1 MQAEQVEGQG
11 RIDAGTDDT
20 LRIRLLGPPLWMVG
34 DRQSAFPDPRASV
47 LIAMVAL
54 DGPLPRNQAADMFWP
69 RSEGAAR
76 TNLRVLLHRLKHV
89 VGVPLFAS
97 GDRLA
102 LLPDVVVD
110 VAASDSEIVE
120 HCLQLGA
127 SSLRLLHGVEFD
139 DLPEVGTWLD
149 CARQQMQ
156 QRVTRCL
163 SVWLD
168 SRGEREDLMRAAAAA
183 EALIALNPLSEV
195 GYRALMRVLVER
207 RDRAGALAAFER
219 CRRELYEQLG
229 TQPDPTTSALHRDI
243 LRMRSDAKNA
253 VDAPP
258 GRAFLQREGELEEMA
273 RAVESRRVV
282 IIEGASGTGKTALLS
297 HFARQRGD
305 FYWAADSTDG
315 QAPLAGL
322 LRLAQ
327 HVERIAAALGG
338 EMQSRVAVRT
348 LMRLRA
354 ADPAA
359 IAAAKLPM
367 LTQGAADVAVV
378 LQHAGHR
385 TLVFDDIHLLDD
397 MSLEVLAQLL
407 SGRGQL
413 MPWCDFVLAYRPMR
427 ARRKVRALCERL
439 ALEGRLR
446 LIQMTSLK
454 RDAVLEL
461 LGDAETGPG
470 RIAMADRLVEL
481 SGGTP
486 GVLVE
491 LIDSGFPL
499 DETPGRMPPQIRSI
513 LLERLRACSST
524 AEGLA
529 QLASVAGS
537 SFSVGL
543 AAGIAGLSSWKVA
556 EKWNELLLAGVF
568 DARGF
573 AFPLV
578 EAAVR
583 EAIPDAVRQFMHG
596 EVAKALEHQGAPD
609 ERLAFHWREAGDI
622 ARAARHARAAA
633 AASLSSGDVNRAIST
648 LEAAVLDADRVD
660 ASSEGRTIALLQLA
674 ALYLET
680 DHLDRIAEVLDAVA
694 RSPASMVERGVCTAL
709 GGRTLFVMKEYA
721 AARAALTSAL
731 PLVEHDQTIRR
742 DVERW
747 IVLASSFVG
756 DAADRNELTDAL
768 QIRSMRPEIGWR
780 AGWRADS
787 ASVQTPADAVRCLEM
802 LRARGLL
809 PVDDVAT

>member
-1 MQAEQVEGQG
+1 MEAEQIEARQAIAAA
-11 RIDAGTDDT
+11 RSET
-20 LRIRLLGPPLWMVG
+20 LRIRLLGPPLWTAG
-34 DRQSAFPDPRASV
+34 DRLSAFADPRACV
-47 LIAMVAL
+47 LIAMVVL

-76 TNLRVLLHRLKHV
+76 TNLRVLLHRLKHAI
-89 VGVPLFAS
+89 GAGLFAS

-102 LLPDVVVD
+102 LLPDVLVD
-110 VAASDSEIVE
+110 VAGTDTEIVE
-120 HCLQLGA
+120 CCLQLGA

-139 DLPEVGTWLD
+139 DLPEVSAWLSS
-149 CARQQMQ
+149 ARHQMQ

-163 SVWLD
+163 AVWLE
-168 SRGEREDLMRAAAAA
+168 SRREHEDVMRAAAAA

-195 GYRALMRVLVER
+195 GYRALMRVLLER
-207 RDRAGALAAFER
+207 GDRAGALTAFER

-229 TQPDPTTSALHRDI
+229 TQPDLTTSALHRDI
-243 LRMRSDAKNA
+243 LRMRSDAKSTL
-253 VDAPP
+253 DAPP
-258 GRAFLQREGELEEMA
+258 GRALLQREGELEEMA
-273 RAVESRRVV
+273 RALESRRIV
-282 IIEGASGTGKTALLS
+282 IVEGASGTGKTALLS
-297 HFARQRGD
+297 HFARQHGD
-305 FYWAADSTDG
+305 FYWAADPTDG

-327 HVERIAAALGG
+327 HMEKVAAAVGSEGHARL
-338 EMQSRVAVRT
+338 AVRT

-354 ADPAA
+354 ADPGV
-359 IAAAKLPM
+359 IAAAKLSM
-367 LTQGAADVAVV
+367 LTQGAAEVAVV

-385 TLVFDDIHLLDD
+385 TLIFDDIHLLDD
-397 MSLEVLAQLL
+397 TSLEVLAQLL
-407 SGRGQL
+407 SGKGEL
-413 MPWCDFVLAYRPMR
+413 VPWCDFVLGYRPMR

-446 LIQMTSLK
+446 LIQPAGLK

-461 LGDAETGPG
+461 LGDAEIGPH
-470 RIAMADRLVEL
+470 RLATADRLVEL

-491 LIDSGFPL
+491 LIDSQFPL
-499 DETPGRMPPQIRSI
+499 DGAPGRMPPQIRSI

-543 AAGIAGLSSWKVA
+543 ATSIAGLSSWKVA

-596 EVAKALEHQGAPD
+596 EVAKALERQGAAD

-633 AASLSSGDVNRAIST
+633 AASLYSGDVNRAIAT
-648 LEAAVLDADRVD
+648 LEAAVFDVDRVD
-660 ASSEGRTIALLQLA
+660 TSSEGRTITLLQLA

-680 DHLDRIAEVLDAVA
+680 DRLDRIAEVLDAAA
-694 RSPASMVERGVCTAL
+694 RSPASVVERGICTAL
-709 GGRTLFVMKEYA
+709 GGRTLFAMKEYA

-731 PLVEHDQTIRR
+731 PLVENDQTTRHALA
-742 DVERW
+742 RW

-756 DAADRNELTDAL
+756 DMPNSDGLIAAL
-768 QIRSMRPEIGWR
+768 QIRPIPPEREWQ
-780 AGWRADS
+780 ADT
-787 ASVQTPADAVRCLEM
+787 ASVHTPTDAARCLEM
-802 LRARGLL
+802 LRTRGLL
-809 PVDDVAT
+809 SVA